1 MIPRDYFAAL
11 AASAM
16 DASAPAFEPPAR
28 RARELARPTKR
39 GARRARARDARARRA
54 DAVERLEAA
63 ASRGAAT
70 VGDPYRPPPRM
81 NPRAW
86 RIATAIIRD
95 TSGRTASTALSTLP
109 LALRHRAQRELAR
122 DVRKL
127 VTRYRIALLV
137 GLSTISRGHR
147 SRRRPS
153 RVVEGFAR
161 SAVCSFVRSPADGH
175 ALSVSRVYGRAVNG
189 APLMPWL
196 VDRGL
201 VQTEQPG
208 RGARGVYRGP
218 SGYALGVYYLDGDEL
233 VRELVEPARRVEHA
247 RGPSLVRDL
256 LARPPD

>member
-1 MIPRDYFAAL
+1 VTVRDYFAAL

-16 DASAPAFEPPAR
+16 DASAPAPEPAAR
-28 RARELARPTKR
+28 QARELAPPTKR
-39 GARRARARDARARRA
+39 GARRARARDARARRT
-54 DAVERLEAA
+54 DAVERLTAA

-86 RIATAIIRD
+86 RLATAVIRD

-109 LALRHRAQRELAR
+109 LALRHRAQHELAR

-137 GLSTISRGHR
+137 GLSVLSRGHR
-147 SRRRPS
+147 SRRRPL

-161 SAVCSFVRSPADGH
+161 GALCSLVRSPADGH
-175 ALSVSRVYGRAVNG
+175 ALSVSRVYGRAIHG
-189 APLMPWL
+189 APIMPWL

-201 VQTEQPG
+201 VRSEQPG
-208 RGARGVYRGP
+208 RDARGVYRGP
-218 SGYALGVYYLDGDEL
+218 SGYALGVYYLDGDAL
-233 VRELVEPARRVEHA
+233 PELVEPARRVEHA
-247 RGPSLVRDL
+247 RGRSLVRDL

>member
-1 MIPRDYFAAL
+1 MTVRDYFAAL

-16 DASAPAFEPPAR
+16 DASAPAPEPPAR
-28 RARELARPTKR
+28 RARELAPPTKR

-70 VGDPYRPPPRM
+70 VGDAYRPPPRM

-86 RIATAIIRD
+86 RIASAIVRD
-95 TSGRTASTALSTLP
+95 TSGRTAATAISTLP
-109 LALRHRAQRELAR
+109 LALRHRARAELAGT
-122 DVRKL
+122 VREL
-127 VTRYRIALLV
+127 VTRYRVALLV

-161 SAVCSFVRSPADGH
+161 SALCSLVRSPADG
-175 ALSVSRVYGRAVNG
+175 APLSVSRVYGRAING

-201 VQTEQPG
+201 VLSEQPG
-208 RGARGVYRGP
+208 RAARGVYRGP

-233 VRELVEPARRVEHA
+233 PELVEHAPRVEHA
-247 RGPSLVRDL
+247 RGVELLRELLV
-256 LARPPD
+256 RPPD